1 MRARL
6 LVVALLVAL
15 ATAVVAF
22 GVTMLQTGEQSAGP
36 NRSGILTV
44 RIDRL
49 SPGKVETTTLA
60 VPAVKGT
67 TWPVFVVAESK
78 SDYTAFLG
86 RSPHLGCRVEWVE
99 DPTYSRF
106 STSARIA
113 FEDPCGGAEFTID
126 GTCIGGPCNRGLDRF
141 PLVLS
146 HGEARINLNLL
157 NAGPPRTAP

>member
-6 LVVALLVAL
+6 LVVTLLIAL
-15 ATAVVAF
+15 TTGVVAF

-36 NRSGILTV
+36 DRSGILAV

-49 SPGKVETTTLA
+49 SLGKVETTTRA

-67 TWPVFVVAESK
+67 TWPVFVVAESE
-78 SDYTAFLG
+78 SVYAAFLG
-86 RSPHLGCRVEWVE
+86 RSPHLGCRVAWVE
-99 DPTYSRF
+99 DPSYSRF
-106 STSARIA
+106 STSTQIA

-126 GTCIGGPCNRGLDRF
+126 GMCVGGPCNRGLDRF

-146 HGEARINLNLL
+146 HGEARINLNVLDPG
-157 NAGPPRTAP
+157 APRTAP